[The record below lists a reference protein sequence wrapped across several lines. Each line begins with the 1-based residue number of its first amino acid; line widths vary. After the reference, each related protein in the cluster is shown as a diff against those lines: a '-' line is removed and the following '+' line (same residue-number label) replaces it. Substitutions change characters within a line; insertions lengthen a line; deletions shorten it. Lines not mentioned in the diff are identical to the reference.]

1 NSTRMPGTRDL
12 RPSFSFH
19 RALATWRSESIPAL
33 HEKYGDRRRFAGVC
47 CFRRRRLFARR
58 PKPQVKVDLEFPGR
72 EADLLAQL
80 FIACAREVI
89 KSITGDRNALLA
101 RANKV
106 IE

>member
-1 NSTRMPGTRDL
+1 
-12 RPSFSFH
+12 
-19 RALATWRSESIPAL
+19 
-33 HEKYGDRRRFAGVC
+33 
-47 CFRRRRLFARR
+47 
-58 PKPQVKVDLEFPGR
+58 LEFPGR